1 MMMLETNT
9 KTYAWPFGASYR
21 NSASKL
27 LSCILV
33 ILLLIGFQGFSQS
46 KPTIKTQVDTTY
58 IRIGEQIQWQVSVE
72 IDSTDQVIF
81 PEGQTFSPLETVE
94 AYATDTTRKKDRL
107 TLQKIYALT
116 QFDSGSYK
124 LPKQRIEIN
133 GVGYFTDSLE
143 INVET
148 IPVDTLAQK
157 MYDIK
162 PLIVVEKTN
171 PDWWKYLVGGILVL
185 TILGGL
191 FYWFAIRK
199 KPLSEEEKEALL
211 PPYDRALLELKRLEN
226 SKYLIQDEFKE
237 YYSEL
242 TDIVRSY
249 LEEDAQISAM
259 ESTTGQLIEKL
270 ELLSDSGELEL
281 EKDTINQFKNILQ
294 TADLVKFAKSK
305 PSMSVAEQDRKI
317 VGQIVEKTHEAIPEP
332 TAEELMQLEEY
343 QEELERRNQKKKVI
357 LGLASLVALL
367 IIGGTIAGFKYGFA
381 YIKDS
386 VLGNST
392 LELLEGDWV
401 SSRYGFPPII
411 VETPKVLV
419 RQEIKLP
426 PEAKANISEIQVF
439 AYRSAV
445 GLFTVAT
452 TSVALSQEA
461 EPDFT
466 QTIEQIIKNFEEQG
480 AKNIITKEEDF
491 ITISGVKGLKVYG
504 SGKFAVPESKELTK
518 GKYTVLLFG
527 GKGFQQ
533 YIILTWLDDDSYAQ
547 DIVDRILT
555 TVEVKTEI

>member
-9 KTYAWPFGASYR
+9 KTNAWPIGSGYG
-21 NSASKL
+21 NSAPKL
-27 LSCILV
+27 TGCILV
-33 ILLLIGFQGFSQS
+33 VLLLIGFQGFSQS
-46 KPTIKTQVDTTY
+46 KPVLSTQVDTTY
-58 IRIGEQIQWQVSVE
+58 IRIGEQVQWQVSVE

-94 AYATDTTRKKDRL
+94 AYATDTTRRKDRL

-133 GVGYFTDSLE
+133 GVGYFTDSLL

-162 PLIVVEKTN
+162 PLIAVEKTN
-171 PDWWKYLVGGILVL
+171 PDWWKYLLGGILIL
-185 TILGGL
+185 AILGGL
-191 FYWFAIRK
+191 FYWFVIRK

-249 LEEDAQISAM
+249 LEEDAKISAM

-270 ELLSDSGELEL
+270 ELLSDSGKLEL

-317 VGQIVEKTHEAIPEP
+317 VGQIVERTHEAIPEP
-332 TAEELMQLEEY
+332 TAEELMQLAEY
-343 QEELERRNQKKKVI
+343 QEELERKNQKKKVV
-357 LGLASLVALL
+357 LGIASLAALL
-367 IIGGTIAGFKYGFA
+367 IIGVTIAGFKYGFT
-381 YIKDS
+381 YLKDS
-386 VLGNST
+386 VTGNQT

-426 PEAKANISEIQVF
+426 PDAKATISEIQAF
-439 AYRSAV
+439 AYRSTV

-452 TSVALSQEA
+452 TSVTLSEEA

-466 QTIEQIIKNFEEQG
+466 QTIEQIIKNFENQG
-480 AKNIITKEEDF
+480 AKNIITKQEEF
-491 ITISGVKGLKVYG
+491 NTISGVKGLKVYG
-504 SGKFAVPESKELTK
+504 SGNFAVPDSKDLIK
-518 GKYTVLLFG
+518 GKYTVVLFG

-533 YIILTWLDDDSYAQ
+533 YVILTWLDDDPYAEE
-547 DIVDRILT
+547 IVDRILT